1 MTSYTELPFSVSKL
15 AALELYFPF
24 FFVPLYFQVHAWQQ
38 ERKLCIWL
46 SVELFT
52 YALLFLFMQII
63 MMAVLMFQLKMVIL
77 CSTWHAYMVIFLVC
91 RLKLFSC
98 YFPLFSLF
106 VTNCVHLVSYCWNV
120 ELAWNAKMKKV
131 LFLFTM
137 LVLEVCILG
146 HTIALCL

>member
-1 MTSYTELPFSVSKL
+1 MTSYTKLPFNVSKL

-24 FFVPLYFQVHAWQQ
+24 FCASLLSSACLATGKKVVH
-38 ERKLCIWL
+38 IWL
-46 SVELFT
+46 SGELFT

-91 RLKLFSC
+91 RLKLFYC

-106 VTNCVHLVSYCWNV
+106 VANCVHLISYCWNV

-137 LVLEVCILG
+137 LVLEECILG